1 MYLKLLPA
9 TVVRKHLNWRL
20 FFDVTSA
27 AIAAVLFIPR
37 AFSANP
43 AGCMPMCGS
52 IAALSNA
59 V

>member
-1 MYLKLLPA
+1 MYRKLLPA

-20 FFDVTSA
+20 FLMVTSA
-27 AIAAVLFIPR
+27 AIAGVLFIPR

-43 AGCMPMCGS
+43 AGCMPLYGS
-52 IAALSNA
+52 ITALSNA